1 MSLTWNA
8 EAFKAELL
16 AKLEANGAIVGKFVE
31 EEARR
36 RLLDITEPDW
46 GAGYRSEI
54 VARLLTN
61 TVEKEEKA
69 VVINVGV
76 AVGPS
81 GQHHGL
87 YIELGSSTAP
97 AHPFIRPAV
106 FENGPK
112 IVALLSGK

>member
-1 MSLTWNA
+1 VISKWEPA
-8 EAFKAELL
+8 KFKAQLINEL
-16 AKLEANGAIVGKFVE
+16 AANGEIVGKFVE

-36 RLLDITEPDW
+36 RLLDIQEPDW
-46 GAGYRSEI
+46 GAGYRQEV

-61 TVEKEEKA
+61 TVEKEANA

-97 AHPFIRPAV
+97 AHPFLRPAV
-106 FENGPK
+106 FENGAQ

>member
-1 MSLTWNA
+1 MSLTWNPDK
-8 EAFKAELL
+8 FKAQLL
-16 AKLEANGAIVGKFVE
+16 NDLVANGEIVGKFVE
-31 EEARR
+31 GEARR
-36 RLLDITEPDW
+36 RLLDIQEPEW
-46 GAGYRSEI
+46 GTAYRSQI
-54 VARLLTN
+54 VSNLLTN
-61 TVEKEEKA
+61 TVEKDGEA
-69 VVINVGV
+69 VVISVGV

-106 FENGPK
+106 FENAGR